1 MLHITPDERQIL
13 RLLGAGQPLPTIAA
27 RLGIAGFDLELQVRT
42 LFARM
47 GAASAPD
54 AVRIA
59 TRRGLLS
66 NAAAT
71 ATSTT
76 AMSISDPPARLIC
89 KRQVSEFEVSKM
101 KVDVARV
108 APTSASDAEP
118 ARLFL
123 QDRVGLWAF
132 WVFVLSFGFYITN
145 LIAAPFLMRSPAW
158 VGDMIVQ
165 AGTLDHLAAS
175 LVFGGVWLLTRRVRL
190 AMPMLRVIETGTLI
204 IGCTLFALMGAYL
217 TRMQLATGVDAAFGA
232 YAGLLAC
239 ANTVMARAI
248 TVPSSPRRTLA
259 ASVAALAP
267 LVPATIVATGA
278 SAPLT
283 INVTTWCLVSI
294 ALAIVGSRVIF
305 GLRTEAERG
314 RRLGQYTLEN
324 KVGAG
329 GMGVVYR
336 ASHAMLRRPTA
347 IKLLPPDRAGEVNL
361 ARFEREV
368 QLTAQL
374 SHPNTVA
381 IYDYGRT
388 PDGVFYYAMEYLDGI
403 NLEDLVR
410 RDGPQPAGR
419 VIAVLDQ
426 VCGALAE
433 AHGRGLVH
441 RDIKPANIILS
452 ERGGEPDVAKVVDF
466 GLVKPLAA
474 AETPS
479 SVSARNVLT
488 GTPLYMS
495 PESMITPGA
504 GDPRSDLYAL
514 GAVAYYLL
522 SGHPVFEGAS
532 IAEVIGHHL
541 HTEPAPPSARL
552 GRPVPF
558 ELETIVMQCLRKQP
572 DERPGSAEALRSA
585 LRRCRL
591 VPAWTSDDAAE
602 WWRRFRATESR
613 RDSFGG
619 DDSREITIA
628 VDVSE
633 RLTRTAV

>member
-1 MLHITPDERQIL
+1 
-13 RLLGAGQPLPTIAA
+13 
-27 RLGIAGFDLELQVRT
+27 
-42 LFARM
+42 
-47 GAASAPD
+47 
-54 AVRIA
+54 
-59 TRRGLLS
+59 
-66 NAAAT
+66 
-71 ATSTT
+71 
-76 AMSISDPPARLIC
+76 
-89 KRQVSEFEVSKM
+89 M
-101 KVDVARV
+101 KVDVARI

-123 QDRVGLWAF
+123 QDRIKLWAF
-132 WVFVLSFGFYITN
+132 WVFVLSFGFYVTN
-145 LIAAPFLMRSPAW
+145 IVAAPFLLRAPAR
-158 VGDMIVQ
+158 VADMIVQ
-165 AGTLDHLAAS
+165 TGTLDHLAAS
-175 LVFGGVWLLTRRVRL
+175 LVFGSVWLLTRRVRL
-190 AMPMLRVIETGTLI
+190 AMPVLRVIDMGALI
-204 IGCTLFALMGAYL
+204 IGCALFALMGAYL

-239 ANTVMARAI
+239 ANTVLARAI
-248 TVPSSPRRTLA
+248 AVPSSPRRTLA
-259 ASVAALAP
+259 GSIAALVP
-267 LVPATIVATGA
+267 LVPATLVATGG
-278 SAPLT
+278 SAALT
-283 INVTTWCLVSI
+283 INVATWCLVSI

-419 VIAVLDQ
+419 VIAILDQ

-474 AETPS
+474 ADVPS
-479 SVSARNVLT
+479 SVSAANVLT

-495 PESMITPGA
+495 PESMLAPGA

-522 SGHPVFEGAS
+522 SGQPVFAGAS
-532 IAEVIGHHL
+532 VVEVIGHHL
-541 HTEPAPPSARL
+541 HSEPAPPSARL
-552 GRPVPF
+552 GRPIPF
-558 ELETIVMQCLRKQP
+558 ELEKLVMQCLRKAP
-572 DERPGSAEALRSA
+572 DERPESARALRSD
-585 LRRCRL
+585 LRRCRF
-591 VPAWTSDDAAE
+591 VAVWTSDDAAT
-602 WWRRFRATESR
+602 WWQRFRAAPARIDSR
-613 RDSFGG
+613 RGG
-619 DDSREITIA
+619 DAREITMA